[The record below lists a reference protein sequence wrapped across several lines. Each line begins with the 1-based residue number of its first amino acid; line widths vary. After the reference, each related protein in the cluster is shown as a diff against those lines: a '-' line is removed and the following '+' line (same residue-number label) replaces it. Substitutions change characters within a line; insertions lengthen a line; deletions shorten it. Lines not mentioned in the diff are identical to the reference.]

1 MKLAD
6 LFYNAA
12 AKQLPRAPEWE
23 YRAEEVEV
31 TPQLLE
37 KVMSDPDVKIGH
49 SQRLYRNGV
58 PTLIVK
64 DSDE

>member
-12 AKQLPRAPEWE
+12 VKHLPRAPEWE
-23 YRAEEVEV
+23 YRSEVVEV

-37 KVMSDPDVKIGH
+37 KIMSDPDVKIGY

-64 DSDE
+64 DNA